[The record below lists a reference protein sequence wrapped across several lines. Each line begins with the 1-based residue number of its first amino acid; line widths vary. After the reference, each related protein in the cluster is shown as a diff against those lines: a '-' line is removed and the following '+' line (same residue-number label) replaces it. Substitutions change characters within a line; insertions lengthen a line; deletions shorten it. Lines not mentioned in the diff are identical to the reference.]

1 MMGNL
6 KRFFSLFLVMVAVIS
21 TTTTA
26 FSESFIDVNS
36 GNPYYVGINY
46 LKEQNIIEGYED
58 GSFKP
63 SQEIDRASA
72 LKMLT
77 LASGIFSHE
86 EIDTIETDD
95 KRPFEDTPVSEWY
108 TKYLIAAKEKG
119 IISGYSDGTFRPWKN
134 INLAETLK
142 IFLESF
148 EDLDYP
154 ALETNLVDDTP
165 ITSWFTKYTS
175 YVVPK
180 GIVNIYTTN
189 TINPNQ
195 DMTRGYLAEI
205 IYRML
210 KSKEGYLFGKAT
222 WYGAAVQG
230 NGTASGETFD
240 KNLPTAA
247 HVSLPFGTIVEV
259 TNLANGKTI
268 NVKINDRG
276 PYGPGRVLDLSSSA
290 FSQIAA
296 LGTGIIYVQ
305 YRAKGEVSQ

>member
-1 MMGNL
+1 MSGF
-6 KRFFSLFLVMVAVIS
+6 KKFFLLLLTAIVIS
-21 TTTTA
+21 TPIA
-26 FSESFIDVNS
+26 KISLAESFSDIS
-36 GNPYYVGINY
+36 EGNQYYVGINY
-46 LKEQNIIEGYED
+46 LKEQSIIEGYED
-58 GSFKP
+58 GTFKP

-77 LASGIFSHE
+77 LASGIFSQQ
-86 EIDTIETDD
+86 EIDNLEIGNE
-95 KRPFEDTPVSEWY
+95 RPFQDTPIDQWY

-142 IFLESF
+142 IFFESF
-148 EDLDYP
+148 EDLSYP
-154 ALETNLVDDTP
+154 ALEGNLVDDTP
-165 ITSWFTKYTS
+165 INSWFAKYTA
-175 YVVPK
+175 YAIPQ
-180 GIVNIYTTN
+180 GIVNIYPLN

-210 KSKEGYLFGKAT
+210 KSQEGYKFGKAT

-230 NGTASGETFD
+230 NGTASGEIFD
-240 KNLPTAA
+240 KNLATAA
-247 HVSLPFGTIVEV
+247 HVNLPFGTIVEV

-268 NVKINDRG
+268 NMKINDRG

-290 FSQIAA
+290 FAQIAA

-305 YRAKGEVSQ
+305 YKVVPSI